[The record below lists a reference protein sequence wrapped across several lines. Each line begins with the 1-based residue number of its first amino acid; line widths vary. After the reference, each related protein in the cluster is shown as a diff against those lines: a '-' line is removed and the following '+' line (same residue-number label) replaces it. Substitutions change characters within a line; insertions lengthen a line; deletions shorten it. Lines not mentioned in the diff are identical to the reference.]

1 MRVLVLSQHFWPEAF
16 RINEVVES
24 LRSAGCNVSVLTG
37 QPNYPQGEV
46 FEGYR
51 ASGFGQQVHPS
62 GYTIFRVPLM
72 PRANGRAR
80 QLAANYLSFL
90 ASTST
95 LGLWALRGQRFD
107 VVFVYG
113 TSPILQA
120 IAGVVIKWAKGA
132 RLVTWVQDLWPQSLE
147 ATGFVRNPRLLDAVA
162 TVVRWIY
169 RRSDLLLVPSHAFLP
184 TVRSMAANSP
194 VEYHPNPGELAFQQ
208 EGIPVSPALQLE
220 AGFNVV
226 FAGNLGTVQ
235 ALETI
240 LDAAELLK
248 PQSDIR
254 WVLIGDGSRATWTE
268 EQVKARGL
276 TNVTLPGRFATEA
289 MPGIMAQASAL
300 LVSLNCSPIMGQT
313 VPSKIPAYLA
323 AGRPIIAS
331 MDGEGARV
339 VREANAGVACPA
351 ENAQALAQAVLTLR
365 DTSAIER
372 ERMGQAGYAYYRAH
386 FEPAAL
392 AERLTNRFKELCAS

>member
-1 MRVLVLSQHFWPEAF
+1 MKVLVLSQHFWPESF

-24 LRSAGCNVSVLTG
+24 LQAAGCPVSVLTG
-37 QPNYPQGEV
+37 QPNYPLGEV

-51 ASGFGQQVHPS
+51 ASGLGRQVHPS
-62 GYTIFRVPLM
+62 GYTIFRVPMM
-72 PRANGRAR
+72 PRAKGRAR

-90 ASTST
+90 ASAST

-147 ATGFVRNPRLLDAVA
+147 ATGFVRNPRVLGMVA
-162 TVVRWIY
+162 AVVRWIY
-169 RRSDLLLVPSHAFLP
+169 RRTDLLLVPSHAFLP
-184 TVRSMAANSP
+184 IVSMAANSP
-194 VEYHPNPGELAFQQ
+194 VEYHPNPGEMAFQQ
-208 EGIPVSPALQLE
+208 KSTPVAPALKLE
-220 AGFNVV
+220 SGFNVV

-235 ALETI
+235 AIETI
-240 LDAAELLK
+240 LDAAEQLK
-248 PQSDIR
+248 SQSDIR
-254 WVLIGDGSRATWTE
+254 WVLVGDGSRSTWTA

-289 MPGIMAQASAL
+289 MPGILAQASAL
-300 LVSLNCSPIMGQT
+300 LISLNCSAIMGQT

-339 VREANAGVACPA
+339 VREANAGVACAA

-365 DTSAIER
+365 DENATER
-372 ERMGQAGYAYYRAH
+372 ERMGKAENAYYRTH

-392 AERLTNRFKELCAS
+392 AASLANRFKALCNS